1 LNVLNQLVT
10 DSTDAIINEIG
21 PQILDSFSRE
31 QIENKVVEIVNS
43 GKMNVSEIIQI
54 FMEQDDQVKC
64 RVQ

>member
-1 LNVLNQLVT
+1 MNVLNQLVT